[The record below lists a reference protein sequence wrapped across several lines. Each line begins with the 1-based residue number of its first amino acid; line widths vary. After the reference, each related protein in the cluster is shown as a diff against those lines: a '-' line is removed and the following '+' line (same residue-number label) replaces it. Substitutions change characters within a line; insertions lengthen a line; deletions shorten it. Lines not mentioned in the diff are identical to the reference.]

1 MANSFSP
8 STLDGIT
15 TSPAPVANSSSNMSG
30 MLSGLTDNINKMLE
44 NNYLRMFIFVIAV
57 VYAGYTLTPVPKRLD
72 NLFAKS
78 NLFKYMVL
86 FFVAVSMLHPLDNTK
101 LTICL
106 IVPVL
111 ILGLFNFL
119 RNSGK
124 MNICKDESKKGSRK
138 SKSSKSDSPKHDSP
152 KSDSPKRD
160 SPKRDSPK
168 RKSSKSDSPKR
179 KSKRG
184 KKNRKESPKGVA
196 GAEHFFI

>member
-15 TSPAPVANSSSNMSG
+15 TSPTPVANSSSNMSG

-44 NNYLRMFIFVIAV
+44 NNYLRMFIFVTAA

-111 ILGLFNFL
+111 VLGLFNFL

-124 MNICKDESKKGSRK
+124 MNICKDESKKE
-138 SKSSKSDSPKHDSP
+138 SSKSDSPKSE
-152 KSDSPKRD
+152 SSKRD

-168 RKSSKSDSPKR
+168 RKSSKSDSPKH